1 MGIGLAVAPRD
12 GETAEEHSHPASELS
27 ASRLR
32 VPLAAR
38 RASAAPADARSR
50 KAPSTVPIVVVRH
63 LPLDVKCGFDETLP
77 GFSLLDLHLLYV
89 QCLVDLLC
97 PVGEEDGARVAD
109 ERLRRAVA
117 LDGRERTARK
127 ELRSCFGQT
136 ALARIILL

>member
-32 VPLAAR
+32 VLLAAR

-97 PVGEEDGARVAD
+97 PVREEGVEVLLRADGTGEDHPAVVFEDRDHVKVAFK
-109 ERLRRAVA
+109 R
-117 LDGRERTARK
+117 
-127 ELRSCFGQT
+127 
-136 ALARIILL
+136 